1 MNAKHSTD
9 GGPLARDFFELKG
22 DCKELNENSF
32 ITLLRSSCAT
42 HENFLYK
49 PDVLKNPYT
58 TGRFRVKDKKFVN
71 VSFSHTVI
79 TGFDFTDCTFEC
91 CLFIGTIFSDCR
103 FTSGEFI
110 DSNPHRIEFK
120 DCFVDPTSFENCI
133 HDHKFSNIGVY
144 LFHELLRN
152 SRQQAQPDFSDEAL
166 YRFKKWERHLLWQ
179 NILRSSSWITK
190 GCLAINFGRLYLF
203 NLVTGSGMRLGRLA
217 ISSFLVLLLFT
228 LINLLLAVPMGLGPS
243 ENFNGSFVDAFYFS
257 TVVTTTLG
265 FGDISPSTPLGRI
278 IVSIEAVAGFVIF
291 ALLTS
296 TMYRKFTS

>member
-1 MNAKHSTD
+1 M
-9 GGPLARDFFELKG
+9 GVPLTRDFFKLEG
-22 DCKELNENSF
+22 DCKELDENSF
-32 ITLLRSSCAT
+32 ITLLDSCRAT
-42 HENFLYK
+42 HKNILYK
-49 PDVLKNPYT
+49 PDILENPHKS
-58 TGRFRVKDKKFVN
+58 GRFRVKDKKFVN

-79 TGFDFTDCTFEC
+79 TGFDFTDCTFER
-91 CLFIGTIFSDCR
+91 CLFIGTIFKDCR

-120 DCFVDPTSFENCI
+120 DCFVDPTSFEDCI
-133 HDHKFSNIGVY
+133 DDHNFSNIGVY
-144 LFHELLRN
+144 LFQELLRN

-179 NILRSSSWITK
+179 DILHSGLSIK
-190 GCLAINFGRLYLF
+190 KICLTIDLGRLHIF
-203 NLVTGSGMRLGRLA
+203 NLFTGSGMRLGRLA
-217 ISSFLVLLLFT
+217 ISSFLLLLLFT
-228 LINLLLAVPMGLGPS
+228 LINLFLAVPMGLGPK

-278 IVSIEAVAGFVIF
+278 IISFEAVAGFVIF